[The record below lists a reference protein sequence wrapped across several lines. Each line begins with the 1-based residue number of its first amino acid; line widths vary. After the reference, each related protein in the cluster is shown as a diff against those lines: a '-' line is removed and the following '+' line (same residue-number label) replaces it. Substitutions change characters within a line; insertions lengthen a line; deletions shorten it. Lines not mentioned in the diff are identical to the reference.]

1 MAWEMFG
8 VFPYI
13 TGKYG
18 GAAFVLIYLLFL
30 VLLGLPI
37 MVMEFAVGRGSQ
49 ASIALSFDRLEPLGT
64 KWHWYKWFGI
74 GGNYLLMMFY
84 TTIGG
89 WLLLYTGKMAIGEFK
104 GLDADGVTGVF
115 TSLLGQP
122 VTMTI
127 CMILVVVLCFGIVCM
142 GTSERCG
149 ADHKENDDPPFVVD
163 DHSCSAFREHC
174 REQRKD
180 WSSIFSLI

>member
-1 MAWEMFG
+1 
-8 VFPYI
+8 
-13 TGKYG
+13 
-18 GAAFVLIYLLFL
+18 
-30 VLLGLPI
+30 
-37 MVMEFAVGRGSQ
+37 
-49 ASIALSFDRLEPLGT
+49 
-64 KWHWYKWFGI
+64 
-74 GGNYLLMMFY
+74 MMFY

-142 GTSERCG
+142 GLQKGVEQITKKMMILLFR
-149 ADHKENDDPPFVVD
+149 VD
-163 DHSCSAFREHC
+163 DHSCSAFRDIAGS
-174 REQRKD
+174 RERTGVL
-180 WSSIFSLI
+180 SSS

>member
-1 MAWEMFG
+1 
-8 VFPYI
+8 
-13 TGKYG
+13 
-18 GAAFVLIYLLFL
+18 
-30 VLLGLPI
+30 
-37 MVMEFAVGRGSQ
+37 MVMEFAVGRGSP

-64 KWHWYKWFGI
+64 KWHWYKWFQSRE
-74 GGNYLLMMFY
+74 LSLMMFY

-127 CMILVVVLCFGIVCM
+127 CMILVVVLC
-142 GTSERCG
+142 
-149 ADHKENDDPPFVVD
+149 
-163 DHSCSAFREHC
+163 
-174 REQRKD
+174 
-180 WSSIFSLI
+180 